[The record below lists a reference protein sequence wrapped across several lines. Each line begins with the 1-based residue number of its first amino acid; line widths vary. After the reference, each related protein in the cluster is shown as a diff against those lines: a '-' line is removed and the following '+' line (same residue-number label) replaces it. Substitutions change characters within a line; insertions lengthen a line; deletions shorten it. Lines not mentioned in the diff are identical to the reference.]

1 MRQLLRQ
8 KEERRK
14 NRAIEQQM
22 IDQKCVKTTKQQ
34 KVKLRSI
41 DSTIDNTDNRSNGT
55 KIAINRIP
63 SFETF
68 D

>member
-1 MRQLLRQ
+1 VRQLLRQ
-8 KEERRK
+8 KEERTK

-55 KIAINRIP
+55 KIVINRIP